1 MKFQEQKAVYLQL
14 ADQICLD
21 ILQGRYLPNERVP
34 AVRETAAEAEVNANT
49 AMRTYDWLRQQ
60 GILRTERGTGYFVEE
75 GAPDCIR
82 EMRREDFLSNQL
94 PLLFREMNVLGI
106 SMRDF
111 EREWNHF
118 NKQNDSTNK

>member
-21 ILQGRYLPNERVP
+21 ILRGRYLPNERVP

-60 GILRTERGTGYFVEE
+60 GILRTERGTGYFVAE
-75 GAPDCIR
+75 GAPDRIR
-82 EMRREDFLSNQL
+82 QMRREDFLTNQL
-94 PLLFREMNVLGI
+94 PIILREMNVLGI

-118 NKQNDSTNK
+118 NKQNNSLNQ